1 MPRNHKNLT
10 RLFVDMPINLRD
22 IIALDKKQ
30 SNYLISVLRKNIADE
45 LIIFNGKNGAFL
57 AQIEK
62 SSKKAALLL
71 VIEQLAEQP
80 KTNDLW
86 YFFAPLKKARLDY
99 MVQKATEMGV
109 GIMQPVITQY
119 SQVKR
124 LKTERIKA
132 NIIEAAEQCEILSIP
147 KIEQEIMLKNL
158 IENWQKTHGNR
169 KLILADETM
178 SAASPIAT
186 LQALRGKKP
195 ALLIGPEGGFSDE
208 ELSLLHEQDFVVPIS
223 LGSRIL
229 RADTAAV
236 AALALIQ
243 SIIFESHSS

>member
-147 KIEQEIMLKNL
+147 KIEQEITLKNL

>member
-1 MPRNHKNLT
+1 MPRNNKNLT
-10 RLFVDMPINLRD
+10 RLFVDMSINLND

-30 SNYLISVLRKNIADE
+30 SNYLISVLRKNIGDE
-45 LIIFNGKNGAFL
+45 LIIFNGENGAFL
-57 AQIEK
+57 AKIEGA
-62 SSKKAALLL
+62 SKKAAQLL
-71 VIEQLAEQP
+71 VLEQLAEQP
-80 KTNDLW
+80 KPNDLW

-109 GIMQPVITQY
+109 GTMQPVITQY

-124 LKTERIKA
+124 LKNERINA
-132 NIIEAAEQCEILSIP
+132 NIIEAVEQCEILSIP
-147 KIEQEIMLKNL
+147 KIEQEITLKNL
-158 IENWQKTHGNR
+158 IGNWQKTHGNR

-178 SAASPIAT
+178 SAASPVAT
-186 LQALRGKKP
+186 LQALRGEKI

-208 ELSLLHEQDFVVPIS
+208 ELSLLHEQNFVVSIS

-243 SIIFESHSS
+243 SIIFENHPS